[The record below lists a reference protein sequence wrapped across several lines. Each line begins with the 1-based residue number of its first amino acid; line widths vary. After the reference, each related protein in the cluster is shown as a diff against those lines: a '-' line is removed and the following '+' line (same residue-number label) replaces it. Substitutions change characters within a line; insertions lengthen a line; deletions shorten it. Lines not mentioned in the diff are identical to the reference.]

1 MICFRHF
8 EIVRDVRQNKG
19 TILKMSVAYI
29 KTLQHEL
36 QKSKKT
42 GEQLVTQ
49 NKALIH
55 RIQVHSIS

>member
-1 MICFRHF
+1 
-8 EIVRDVRQNKG
+8 
-19 TILKMSVAYI
+19 MSVAYI

-55 RIQVHSIS
+55 RIQVHNISLNEIKNMFIANN

>member
-1 MICFRHF
+1 
-8 EIVRDVRQNKG
+8 
-19 TILKMSVAYI
+19 MSVAYI

-49 NKALIH
+49 NKALINK
-55 RIQVHSIS
+55 IQVHNISYIRLVNSLHQISHLM